1 MEVTGILELQC
12 LGSLGSWA
20 PLTLNI
26 FVNPKVEIDG
36 QRVNAK
42 WGMNRF
48 PLPPGRHFVDVAYPW
63 IVQPRCNRA
72 TIEID
77 VEHQRNVLV
86 RYRTNF
92 LTFLPG
98 RIAIIDQVALAKVH
112 KR

>member
-86 RYRTNF
+86 RYPMNATCACAARA
-92 LTFLPG
+92 
-98 RIAIIDQVALAKVH
+98 R
-112 KR
+112 